1 MRMNKRL
8 ICVLILLTISLN
20 LSSCAGK
27 REMDELGIV
36 GLTGV
41 DWLPDEGKYEII
53 VQVMVPSK
61 AGGGMGGSIIQSW
74 NVTASGKTMMRASKN
89 LRSKVSK
96 KLVWFHS
103 NLIIIGE
110 QAAKKGLKDII
121 DFFAR
126 NKEIRYNSWVLI
138 SQFPIKE
145 TIESN
150 PRFESSLPAEITGLI
165 QNNQTD
171 WSESYALN
179 LKDMLIRLADDDFD
193 EVTGRLTNYK
203 PKLPPEGTYQQLDLV
218 KNIPEDLRDVI
229 ALSGDAVLKDGK
241 LKGWLDRVESKGYL
255 FVIDE
260 IEGGAIVEY
269 ESGKE
274 KFSAEIL
281 SSKSDLKPEIK
292 DGKISFKLKV
302 KTDLAITEAVTN
314 LDLTKSEDIKKL
326 QKNLAKEIEGN
337 IKTVL
342 WRAQQ
347 DYNADIFGYGNAVY
361 RNDPQKWEEIKEQW
375 DQIFPTVVTD
385 IKVEVTIKR
394 LGMISQPITKPE

>member
-1 MRMNKRL
+1 MNKRL

>member
-1 MRMNKRL
+1 MSRRF
-8 ICVLILLTISLN
+8 ISLFFLLLIV
-20 LSSCAGK
+20 LSLTACAGK

-41 DWLPDEGKYEII
+41 DWDPEKEKYELI

-61 AGGGMGGSIIQSW
+61 AGGGMGGSSIQSW
-74 NVTASGKTMMRASKN
+74 NATANGRTLMRASKN
-89 LRSKVSK
+89 LRSVVSK

-110 QAAKKGLKDII
+110 RAAKKGLKDII

-145 TIESN
+145 TLESN
-150 PRFESSLPAEITGLI
+150 PRFEGSLPAEIAGLI
-165 QNNQTD
+165 ENNQSD
-171 WSESYALN
+171 WSESYAIN

-193 EVTGRLTNYK
+193 EVTGRLTNYE
-203 PKLPPEGTYQQLDLV
+203 PKLAPEGTYEQLDLT
-218 KNIPEDLRDVI
+218 KNIPEDLREVI
-229 ALSGDAVLKDGK
+229 SLSGDAVLKDGK
-241 LKGWLDRVESKGYL
+241 LVGWLDRVESKGYL
-255 FVIDE
+255 FVVGE

-269 ESGKE
+269 SNRKE

-281 SSKSDLKPEIK
+281 SNKSKLKPEIK
-292 DGKISFKLKV
+292 DGKIHFKLDI
-302 KTDLAITEAVTN
+302 KTDVAITEAITD
-314 LDLTKSEDIKKL
+314 LDLTKNEDIESL
-326 QKNLAKEIEGN
+326 QKNLAKEVETE
-337 IKTVL
+337 IKSVL

-347 DYNADIFGYGNAVY
+347 DYGADIFGYGNAIY
-361 RNDPQKWEEIKEQW
+361 RSYPKKWEEIKDDW

-385 IKVEVTIKR
+385 IKVEIIVKR
-394 LGMISQPITKPE
+394 LGMISQPITKPQ

>member
-1 MRMNKRL
+1 MNKRL
-8 ICVLILLTISLN
+8 ILVLFLLTISLI

-179 LKDMLIRLADDDFD
+179 LKDMLIRLANDDFD

-255 FVIDE
+255 FVVDE

-292 DGKISFKLKV
+292 AGKISFKLKV

-361 RNDPQKWEEIKEQW
+361 RNNPQKWEEIKDQW
-375 DQIFPTVVTD
+375 DQIFPTIVTD